1 MTDSRKSSNKIRD
14 IVRLQQI
21 LKKWKNKAA
30 NHNHYSNNNSSTCG
44 NTASSSSGSGFGSS
58 KGIKFLKRT
67 LSLSE
72 LSSSSSSCSGEMA
85 VPKGCLAVSVG
96 VGSEVKRFVIP
107 TEYLRH
113 EAFEMLLRQA
123 EEEFGFQQEGVLRIP
138 CQLSLFHTILD
149 LLQCNNN
156 NKQLCLNLQQQQ
168 QQEAKQVII
177 APYASSDCQVTN
189 TTPTHPDQ
197 MYCT

>member
-1 MTDSRKSSNKIRD
+1 MTDSKKSSNKIRD

-30 NHNHYSNNNSSTCG
+30 NHNHNHNNNTCG
-44 NTASSSSGSGFGSS
+44 DTSGSGFGSS

-67 LSLSE
+67 LSLSD
-72 LSSSSSSCSGEMA
+72 LSSSSSSSSSSCSGEMA

-113 EAFEMLLRQA
+113 EAFDMLLRQA

-138 CQLSLFHTILD
+138 CQLSLFHSILN

-156 NKQLCLNLQQQQ
+156 DKQLYSNLQQQQ
-168 QQEAKQVII
+168 EEAKQVII

-189 TTPTHPDQ
+189 TTSTHTDH
-197 MYCT
+197 MYCQ